1 MSEYAI
7 YRLYVDHQVHAT
19 KYQLVT
25 FGERLARSEI
35 NLNLGLCGF
44 DYFFVGSNVF
54 FFVGLTNFFVG
65 SNDLPGNSIA
75 HQLSNS

>member
-1 MSEYAI
+1 M
-7 YRLYVDHQVHAT
+7 HAT

-44 DYFFVGSNVF
+44 DYFFVGLNV

-65 SNDLPGNSIA
+65 SNDFPGSSIA